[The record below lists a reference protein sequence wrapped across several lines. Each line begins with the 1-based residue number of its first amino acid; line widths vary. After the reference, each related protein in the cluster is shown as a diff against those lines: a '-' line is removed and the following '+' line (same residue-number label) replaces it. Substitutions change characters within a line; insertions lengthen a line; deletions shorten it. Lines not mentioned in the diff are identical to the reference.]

1 MMNFNEV
8 LKHRDAMVDMNLVNQ
23 YKAEAQEKANAF
35 AAKLAE
41 ANVGAPSKEFTHL
54 LNTPASEL
62 VDEMMAA
69 LA

>member
-23 YKAEAQEKANAF
+23 YKREAQEKADAF

-41 ANVGAPSKEFTHL
+41 ANVGAPSESFTHL
-54 LNTPASEL
+54 LNIPADQL
-62 VDEMMAA
+62 VDEMIAS